1 MNLQFVLYDGGTVIV
16 KEDHTVILTHSEVA
30 EWLTG
35 SAKNFG
41 ISGVWEQRIL
51 PAFKKGDMVQV
62 VSHDTL
68 GLRKPVEILSMRHNT
83 GRLPM
88 NTVRRRIVSVLL
100 DRGAA

>member
-1 MNLQFVLYDGGTVIV
+1 MNLQFVLYDGPTVIA

-35 SAKNFG
+35 SKHFG
-41 ISGVWEQRIL
+41 ISRVWEQRIL
-51 PAFKKGDMVQV
+51 PAFKKADMVQV

-88 NTVRRRIVSVLL
+88 NTVRREIVSVLL